1 MSFQNHLTYNL
12 NFLIK
17 NLKISTNTLSK
28 ETGIRQATIYKLKEG
43 IINNPTIETL
53 YPIAKYF
60 KCTIDELMSIPFY
73 SSKSTSETCSRLPL
87 LSISEVEKFPDVNII
102 KYINTDF
109 SNQNGKYCIQNLEDD
124 NKFEKDSILII
135 DTNLQYQSQDYVI
148 VKRFFDN
155 KFSIKRILY
164 DDYYFLQ
171 SIVNGLEN
179 NIFNLNDYKL
189 LGVIVGSIKYYKK
202 VER

>member
-1 MSFQNHLTYNL
+1 MQNHLTYNL
-12 NFLIK
+12 NFLLK

-28 ETGIRQATIYKLKEG
+28 ETGIRQTTIYKLKEG

-60 KCTIDELMSIPFY
+60 GCTIDELISIPLY
-73 SSKSTSETCSRLPL
+73 SSKPTSETSTRLPL
-87 LSISEVEKFPDVNII
+87 LSISEIEKFPYVNII

-109 SNQNGKYCIQNLEDD
+109 FDQNGKYCIQNLEDD

-135 DTNLQYQSQDYVI
+135 DTNLQYQSKDYVI

-155 KFSIKRILY
+155 KLSIKRILY
-164 DDYYFLQ
+164 DDDYFLQ
-171 SIVNGLEN
+171 SIINGLEN